1 MGFRLS
7 GAMIPRRVKRMFEQ
21 REDVRVPPDPN
32 QAMLG
37 WRGKSQAVQVVNV
50 SDGGAMLLLD
60 EVPHIGER
68 VTLQLVDRGLTA
80 GQVRWVRDGRVGV
93 NFS

>member
-7 GAMIPRRVKRMFEQ
+7 GAMIPRRVKRMFDQ

-37 WRGKSQAVQVVNV
+37 WRGKSQAVKVVNV

-68 VTLQLVDRGLTA
+68 VTLQRVDRGLIA

>member
-7 GAMIPRRVKRMFEQ
+7 GAMIPRRVKRMFDQ

-32 QAMLG
+32 QAILG
-37 WRGKSQAVQVVNV
+37 WRGKSQAVKVVNV

-68 VTLQLVDRGLTA
+68 VTLQLVDRGLIA

>member
-7 GAMIPRRVKRMFEQ
+7 GAMIPRRVKRMFDQ

-37 WRGKSQAVQVVNV
+37 WRGKSQAVKVVNV

-68 VTLQLVDRGLTA
+68 VTLQLVDRGLIA